1 MTASPLLDA
10 VQLIDRFRLSSW
22 RIAFAE
28 SCTCGMAA
36 AIVGGVPGASDVFCG
51 SLVTYR
57 ESAKMDWLA
66 VTPDTLR
73 QFTAES
79 QQTTDE
85 MAVCVIRRTCE
96 ADWAAAI
103 TGHLGPGAPPAID
116 GRIFV
121 SLARRVPADATDRLV
136 SGREFVLKSVS
147 RSERQLEAA
156 QFLIHWVL
164 TETAGEVETSVKA

>member
-1 MTASPLLDA
+1 MTANPLNDA
-10 VQLIDRFRLSSW
+10 VELVDRFRKSSW

-36 AIVGGVPGASDVFCG
+36 AIVGGVPGASEVFCG
-51 SLVTYR
+51 SVVTYR
-57 ESAKMDWLA
+57 ESAKVDWLA
-66 VTPDTLR
+66 VAPETLR

-85 MAVCVIRRTCE
+85 MAVCLIRRTPE

-103 TGHLGPGAPPAID
+103 TGHLGPGAPAAID
-116 GRIFV
+116 GHIFV
-121 SLARRVPADATDRLV
+121 SLARPASSENLDSLV

-147 RSERQLEAA
+147 RGERQLEAA
-156 QFLIHWVL
+156 QLLIHWVL
-164 TETAGEVETSVKA
+164 TETANPRWANQ

>member
-1 MTASPLLDA
+1 
-10 VQLIDRFRLSSW
+10 
-22 RIAFAE
+22 
-28 SCTCGMAA
+28 MAA
-36 AIVGGVPGASDVFCG
+36 AIVGGVPGASEVFCG

-85 MAVCVIRRTCE
+85 MAVCVIRRTRE

-116 GRIFV
+116 GHIFV
-121 SLARRVPADATDRLV
+121 SLARRGTANATDRLV
-136 SGREFVLKSVS
+136 AGREFVLKSVL
-147 RSERQLEAA
+147 RAERQLESAHL
-156 QFLIHWVL
+156 FIHWVL
-164 TETAGEVETSVKA
+164 AETSGDAGPQVKA

>member
-1 MTASPLLDA
+1 
-10 VQLIDRFRLSSW
+10 
-22 RIAFAE
+22 
-28 SCTCGMAA
+28 MAA

-57 ESAKMDWLA
+57 ESAKKDWLA

-85 MAVCVIRRTCE
+85 MAVCVIRRTRE

-116 GRIFV
+116 GHIFV
-121 SLARRVPADATDRLV
+121 SLARRGTAKTTDRLV
-136 SGREFVLKSVS
+136 AGREFVLKSVL
-147 RSERQLEAA
+147 RAERQLEAA
-156 QFLIHWVL
+156 HLFIHWVL
-164 TETAGEVETSVKA
+164 VETSGDAGPLVKS